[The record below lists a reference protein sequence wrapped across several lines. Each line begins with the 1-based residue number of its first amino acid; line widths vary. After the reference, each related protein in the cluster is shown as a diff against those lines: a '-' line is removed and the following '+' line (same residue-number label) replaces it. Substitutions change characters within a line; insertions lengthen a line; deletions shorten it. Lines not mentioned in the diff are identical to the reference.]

1 MNLGELDRHIF
12 VCRPAR
18 GAERS
23 LVVWTGCLPDW
34 IDPDRPAELVVIG
47 LWHFVMPV
55 QETAAFVAGR
65 LERLYNSEE
74 RRRGVKIGVLWDA
87 TAWGDVRHAGH
98 FVAALPY
105 GLHSGTVIRV
115 EPGDRLP
122 GWEPGRSLA
131 VGRDVLL
138 SHLGRG
144 MRSTVRV
151 ALPAEG
157 RVLESGVTLVGRDEL
172 QQVLA
177 RVQAKPPRP
186 VGPDAPPEERELLLE
201 DHMAAAVGLAL
212 WAAEQGLGDFPL
224 PRDSLEQYAQQHV
237 DRYRVPPHRQRVH

>member
-1 MNLGELDRHIF
+1 MNLGELDRHLF
-12 VCRPAR
+12 VVRPAR

-23 LVVWTGCLPDW
+23 LVLWAGCLPDW

-55 QETAAFVAGR
+55 QEVAAFVAGR

-74 RRRGVKIGVLWDA
+74 RRRGIKIGVLWDS

-98 FVAALPY
+98 FVAALPF
-105 GLHSGTVIRV
+105 GLHPGTVIRV
-115 EPGDRLP
+115 EAGDRLP

-144 MRSTVRV
+144 MRQVVRV

-172 QQVLA
+172 QQALA
-177 RVQAKPPRP
+177 RVQARPPRP
-186 VGPDAPPEERELLLE
+186 PGPEALPEERELLLE

-212 WAAEQGLGDFPL
+212 WAGEQGLGDHPH
-224 PRDSLEQYAQQHV
+224 PRDTLEQYVQERG
-237 DRYRVPPHRQRVH
+237 DPYRLQPRQRVH